1 MSEPLTAAQRVAI
14 ARHPQRPNI
23 TDYIQALFTDFFEQ
37 KGDRLCGE
45 DAAILGGVALY
56 HGRPVTVI
64 GTRKGK
70 TLEENLKCN
79 FGMPNPEGYRKALRL
94 MRQAEKFRRPILT
107 FIDTSGAYPGLE
119 AEAHGQGEAIARNLY
134 EMSRLTVPVIAL
146 ITGEGNS
153 GGALAL
159 GVANRVLMLEN
170 SVYAILSPEGFASI
184 LWKDSARHEEA
195 CELMKLTAPDLL
207 ELGVID
213 GIIPE
218 PEGGAHLAPA
228 AHMRQLLG
236 QQFRHLCGRGDRIPR
251 EKTQPRIECPTHA
264 GFVAL
269 SKQNALFA
277 VHAPS
282 PDSPGPSSPRH
293 STARSGQY
301 NSHRPQPT
309 HSAGAYSGFPSPSS
323 ESAPERQ
330 NATHT
335 PQPLHHCRL
344 MRTFIRLPLGTP
356 SGIPPLHIP
365 YPLTAI
371 PPEPPPH

>member
-119 AEAHGQGEAIARNLY
+119 A
-134 EMSRLTVPVIAL
+134 
-146 ITGEGNS
+146 
-153 GGALAL
+153 L

-228 AHMRQLLG
+228 AHMRQV
-236 QQFRHLCGRGDRIPR
+236 DR
-251 EKTQPRIECPTHA
+251 
-264 GFVAL
+264 AL
-269 SKQNALFA
+269 SRCLAELSKESGAALAAGRYQKFRRMGA
-277 VHAPS
+277 APQKEE
-282 PDSPGPSSPRH
+282 
-293 STARSGQY
+293 A
-301 NSHRPQPT
+301 
-309 HSAGAYSGFPSPSS
+309 
-323 ESAPERQ
+323 
-330 NATHT
+330 
-335 PQPLHHCRL
+335 
-344 MRTFIRLPLGTP
+344 
-356 SGIPPLHIP
+356 
-365 YPLTAI
+365 
-371 PPEPPPH
+371 